1 MLQTF
6 QKPIVMPMNDQF
18 RIRCDHAWKEA
29 IEDVATRQRL
39 KFADWVRQ
47 SLSDQAIAW
56 LKEHDL
62 PVSKALVDLE
72 PPK

>member
-1 MLQTF
+1 MD
-6 QKPIVMPMNDQF
+6 DQF
-18 RIRCDHAWKEA
+18 RIRCERDWKVA
-29 IEDVATRQRL
+29 IEDVATRQRM

-47 SLSDQAIAW
+47 SLSAQAIAW